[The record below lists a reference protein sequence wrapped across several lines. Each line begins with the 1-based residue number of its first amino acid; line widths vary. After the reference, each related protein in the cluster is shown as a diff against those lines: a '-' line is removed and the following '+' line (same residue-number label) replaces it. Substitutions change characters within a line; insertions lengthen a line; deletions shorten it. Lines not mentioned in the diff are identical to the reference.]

1 MWASDQGG
9 EIQVNR
15 KLVGHMFVLFVS
27 LVSTEEEEV
36 LWLDSCLKAAMGN
49 RQTLEHLL
57 IEQEGACTLMKGI
70 CHLCSNVNIFIE
82 KDIKS
87 LHAQAR
93 WF

>member
-36 LWLDSCLKAAMGN
+36 LWLDNL
-49 RQTLEHLL
+49 
-57 IEQEGACTLMKGI
+57 
-70 CHLCSNVNIFIE
+70 
-82 KDIKS
+82 
-87 LHAQAR
+87 
-93 WF
+93 